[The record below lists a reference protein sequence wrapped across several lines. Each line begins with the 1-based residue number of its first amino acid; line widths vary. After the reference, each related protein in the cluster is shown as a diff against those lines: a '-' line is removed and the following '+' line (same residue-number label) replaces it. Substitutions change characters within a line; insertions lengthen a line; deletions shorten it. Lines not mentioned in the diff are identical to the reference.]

1 MTSISLDQAST
12 VVDAALAAGRAA
24 GLMPLTVVVLDKGGH
39 MVAVKREDGSGILR
53 AQIATGKA
61 YASLGMGVSARLLR
75 DRLADRPNFVSGIS
89 AAADGK
95 FVAVPGGVLIRNA
108 DGEIVGAVG
117 ISGDASDKD
126 EYCAIEGVKAA
137 GLSPDPADPDPNW
150 QNAAL

>member
-12 VVDAALAAGRAA
+12 VVDAAIAAGRTAK
-24 GLMPLTVVVLDKGGH
+24 LMPLTVVVLDKGGH
-39 MVAVKREDGSGILR
+39 MVALKREDGSGILR
-53 AQIATGKA
+53 VEIATGKA

-75 DRLADRPNFVSGIS
+75 DRLADRPNFVSSIS
-89 AAADGK
+89 AAADGR
-95 FVAVPGGVLIRNA
+95 FVAVPGGVLVRDG

-137 GLSPDPADPDPNW
+137 GFAPDPADADPNW
-150 QNAAL
+150 RDAAL

>member
-12 VVDAALAAGRAA
+12 VVDAAIAAGRAA
-24 GLMPLTVVVLDKGGH
+24 DLMPLTVVVLDTGGH
-39 MVAVKREDGSGILR
+39 MVALKREDSSGILR
-53 AQIATGKA
+53 VEIATGKA

-95 FVAVPGGVLIRNA
+95 FVAVPGGVLIRDDN
-108 DGEIVGAVG
+108 GEIVGAVG

-137 GLSPDPADPDPNW
+137 GLAPNPADADPNW
-150 QNAAL
+150 RNAAL